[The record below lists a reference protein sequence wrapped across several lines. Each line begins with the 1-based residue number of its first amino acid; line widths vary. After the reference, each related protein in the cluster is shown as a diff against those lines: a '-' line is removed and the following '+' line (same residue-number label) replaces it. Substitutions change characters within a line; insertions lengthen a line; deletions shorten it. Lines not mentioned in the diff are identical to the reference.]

1 MTDGPTMRPLTGS
14 ERLHD
19 YVTGGRWTGRAAVL
33 WEADAP
39 TEIVF
44 WGYSGD

>member
-1 MTDGPTMRPLTGS
+1 MVGS
-14 ERLHD
+14 ERLYD
-19 YVTGGRWTGRAAVL
+19 FITGGRWTGRAAVL
-33 WEADAP
+33 SKDGAP